1 MGTRKDMISPLPVPK
16 IPPDFSIANVS
27 VTMAVGAPVA
37 VCMYGERSCANG
49 CLLVFVE
56 RDSGQ
61 VAAMLQLLRVA
72 SEQSSNG
79 TLLTALLRAN
89 YTVHVYA
96 LDEDRVQPT
105 HLKIEVSTQVGLD
118 EGSFDVTSGSGDG
131 MGNFYGGRG
140 IDAGGKAANDD
151 IEKCTDDVALMVILM
166 ILKQDSKDKDIVMV
180 VMFGV
185 MAIMMG
191 LTMVAVGVEIMGVG
205 VVMVIVIMMV
215 IVMVMVVLVF
225 RYHKESG
232 SPAMQAEPE
241 VSYYPYSVGCVI
253 RSTCAYS

>member
-1 MGTRKDMISPLPVPK
+1 MPSLMGTRKDMISPLPVPK
-16 IPPDFSIANVS
+16 IPPDFNIANVS

-105 HLKIEVSTQVGLD
+105 HLKIEVSTQIGL
-118 EGSFDVTSGSGDG
+118 
-131 MGNFYGGRG
+131 
-140 IDAGGKAANDD
+140 
-151 IEKCTDDVALMVILM
+151 
-166 ILKQDSKDKDIVMV
+166 
-180 VMFGV
+180 
-185 MAIMMG
+185 
-191 LTMVAVGVEIMGVG
+191 
-205 VVMVIVIMMV
+205 
-215 IVMVMVVLVF
+215 
-225 RYHKESG
+225 
-232 SPAMQAEPE
+232 
-241 VSYYPYSVGCVI
+241 
-253 RSTCAYS
+253 

>member
-1 MGTRKDMISPLPVPK
+1 MPSLMGTRKDMISPLPVPK

-96 LDEDRVQPT
+96 LDGDRVQPT
-105 HLKIEVSTQVGLD
+105 HLKIEVSIQIGLSGG
-118 EGSFDVTSGSGDG
+118 GSV
-131 MGNFYGGRG
+131 
-140 IDAGGKAANDD
+140 
-151 IEKCTDDVALMVILM
+151 
-166 ILKQDSKDKDIVMV
+166 
-180 VMFGV
+180 
-185 MAIMMG
+185 
-191 LTMVAVGVEIMGVG
+191 
-205 VVMVIVIMMV
+205 
-215 IVMVMVVLVF
+215 
-225 RYHKESG
+225 
-232 SPAMQAEPE
+232 
-241 VSYYPYSVGCVI
+241 
-253 RSTCAYS
+253 